1 MNFIKKIFRRKKSTA
16 NKLGGYDLDDKGHA
30 VYVEPSG
37 PEELVEPE
45 SEIVKIEKVE
55 KPAEVKKKPGRPK
68 GSTTKKAPA
77 KKTPAKKT
85 PAKKTPSKK
94 TPAKKKS

>member
-94 TPAKKKS
+94 TPSKKKS

>member
-1 MNFIKKIFRRKKSTA
+1 MNFIKKIFRRKKSTT
-16 NKLGGYDLDDKGHA
+16 KLGGYDLDDKGHA
-30 VYVEPSG
+30 VYVESSG

-45 SEIVKIEKVE
+45 SEIVKIEKIE

-68 GSTTKKAPA
+68 GSTAKKAPA
-77 KKTPAKKT
+77 KKTAAKKT

-94 TPAKKKS
+94 TPSKKKS